1 MGDDQSTAD
10 GQTTNAI
17 GIGRK
22 VRTAIDHA
30 IKYGGALGLL
40 WHDGDGTDEAAFKA
54 SIDYLYRLRE
64 ANVVDIVNYETFFRR
79 FSNPR
84 NAR

>member
-1 MGDDQSTAD
+1 MQ
-10 GQTTNAI
+10 
-17 GIGRK
+17 R
-22 VRTAIDHA
+22 
-30 IKYGGALGLL
+30 LL

-54 SIDYLYRLRE
+54 SMDYLYRLRE